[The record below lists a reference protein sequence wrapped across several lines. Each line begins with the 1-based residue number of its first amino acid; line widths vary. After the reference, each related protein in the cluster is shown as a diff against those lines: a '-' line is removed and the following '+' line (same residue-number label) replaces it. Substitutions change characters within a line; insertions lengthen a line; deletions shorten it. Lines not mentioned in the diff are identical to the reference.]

1 MYMPGHHK
9 HVNSR
14 LCAVSVVKPIEVFKP
29 LAEMAAT
36 NTGNVKNPQQIYQ
49 QQQQLYQQKQQ
60 QMAMEQGGRK
70 NLILKA
76 PKKNKNLPGTKLLI
90 KLAKQREKENWLASQ
105 KKQQYNDQMINDITD
120 DIMHD
125 LV

>member
-1 MYMPGHHK
+1 MYMPRYHK

-14 LCAVSVVKPIEVFKP
+14 LSAVSVVKPIEVFKP
-29 LAEMAAT
+29 LANMAAT
-36 NTGNVKNPQQIYQ
+36 NSGNVKNQQQIYQ

-60 QMAMEQGGRK
+60 QMAMEQGRK
-70 NLILKA
+70 NLILK
-76 PKKNKNLPGTKLLI
+76 PEKKNKNLPGTKLLI
-90 KLAKQREKENWLASQ
+90 KLAEQRQKENWLASK
-105 KKQQYNDQMINDITD
+105 KKQKYNNKMINDITD